1 MQRRVTLPVQ
11 ERRRSSRVKRFA
23 ISFTEE
29 PRPVAR
35 NEQLIRQHKILQ
47 ILEHSRYGYLLEEI
61 RDDLVN
67 QLGLT
72 SLHVRTVRRDL
83 EALQAAGVDV
93 DSHESPRGRV
103 WKMGTGARGMHKINA
118 SATELIALSLGRDLM
133 LPLAGTPFWVGI
145 ESFWNK
151 IKEELPDGIW
161 DHYQKFR
168 QVLHVSGVTPKSY
181 KDQEGV
187 LKTINRAIQ
196 QHRVVQISYQ
206 TLGQPK
212 PKEREIEPYGV
223 VLYQS
228 SIYIVA
234 AAREIEDL
242 ETRVRHWKLDRF
254 KKAEALDAYFKPP
267 KDFDLEQHLAQSI
280 GIFASEKPQNFK
292 IRISSFAA
300 AWVRE
305 DPWHPEQKIES
316 QEDGSV
322 ILTVKAANDLEIIP
336 RVLAL
341 GAEAEVLS
349 PASCRKAVAERV
361 KRLAQIYQID

>member
-1 MQRRVTLPVQ
+1 M
-11 ERRRSSRVKRFA
+11 
-23 ISFTEE
+23 
-29 PRPVAR
+29 AR

-61 RDDLVN
+61 RDDLVA

-83 EALQAAGVDV
+83 EALQAAGFDV
-93 DSHESPRGRV
+93 DGHDSQRGRV
-103 WKMGTGARGMHKINA
+103 WKMGSGARGMHKISA

-151 IKEELPDGIW
+151 IQEQLPESIW
-161 DHYQKFR
+161 EHYRKYR
-168 QVLHVSGVTPKSY
+168 QALHVSGITPKSY
-181 KDQEGV
+181 KNQEGI
-187 LKTINRAIQ
+187 LKTINRAIR

-212 PKEREIEPYGV
+212 PKQREIEPYGV

-234 AAREIEDL
+234 AACEVAEP
-242 ETRVRHWKLDRF
+242 ESRVRHWKLDRF
-254 KKAEALDAYFKPP
+254 TKAEALDTYFKPP
-267 KDFDLEQHLAQSI
+267 KDFDLERHLAQSI
-280 GIFASEKPQNFK
+280 GIFASEKTQNFK

-316 QEDGSV
+316 QEDGGV
-322 ILTVKAANDLEIIP
+322 ILTVKAANELEI
-336 RVLAL
+336 
-341 GAEAEVLS
+341 
-349 PASCRKAVAERV
+349 
-361 KRLAQIYQID
+361 

>member
-1 MQRRVTLPVQ
+1 M
-11 ERRRSSRVKRFA
+11 
-23 ISFTEE
+23 
-29 PRPVAR
+29 AR

-47 ILEHSRYGYLLEEI
+47 ILEPSRYGYLLEEI
-61 RDDLVN
+61 RDDLVT

-103 WKMGTGARGMHKINA
+103 WKMGSGARGMHKINA

-133 LPLAGTPFWVGI
+133 LPLAGTPFWIGI

-151 IKEELPDGIW
+151 IQEELPGSIW
-161 DHYQKFR
+161 DHYHKYR
-168 QVLHVSGVTPKSY
+168 QVLHVSGITPKSY
-181 KDQEGV
+181 KEQEGV

-206 TLGQPK
+206 TLGQPM
-212 PKEREIEPYGV
+212 PKQREIEPYGV

-234 AAREIEDL
+234 AAREVEDP
-242 ETRVRHWKLDRF
+242 ESRVRHWKLDRF
-254 KKAEALDAYFKPP
+254 KKAEALDDYFKPP

-305 DPWHPEQKIES
+305 DPWHPEQKIEP

-341 GAEAEVLS
+341 GPEAEVLS

-361 KRLAQIYQID
+361 KRLAEIYKID